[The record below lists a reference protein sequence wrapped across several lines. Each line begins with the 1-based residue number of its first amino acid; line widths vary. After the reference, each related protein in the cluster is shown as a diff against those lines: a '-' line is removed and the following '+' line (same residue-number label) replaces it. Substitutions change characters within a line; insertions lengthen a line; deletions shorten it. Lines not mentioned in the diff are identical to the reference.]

1 MKFNLLTKYLFV
13 YAAVA
18 LLGFLGVTF
27 ISYRIDYAKVY
38 NYYTD
43 ALYKQALSISSE
55 YADDYFSEEHL
66 RIVETELR
74 TVALLND
81 TRIMFI
87 DTAGN
92 IILDTAYA
100 QEHNTKDI
108 LYTIDGFD
116 YTSLGTKHTQTGDF
130 YGMLDCTCLS
140 VFAPI
145 TSSFTMKGYV
155 VVHLDENVIKI
166 KHDVLYTVAKLAF
179 EGRLEEERDHIATE
193 LIPGP
198 TPQFRCCIYKEREI
212 IRQRVRLAEGK
223 APGAEDDGNVIQ
235 VISSACE
242 DCPISSYTVTEN
254 CQNCLGKAC
263 VNACKFGAIEPGR
276 DRSHIDPSKCKECG
290 RCAQACP
297 YNAIA
302 HLKRPCKF
310 SCPVNA
316 ITYNEYGI
324 SVIDKEKCIRCGKCI
339 HSCPFGAIASKTFIV
354 PVIEALKAGKHIYAM
369 AAPATEGQF
378 GVDIT
383 MASWKKAMK
392 EMGFTDFYD
401 VGLGGDMTA
410 AYEAEEWAEAYKEGN
425 KKVTSCCP
433 AFVNMVRLHY
443 PELAECV
450 STTVSPMCAVSRL
463 IKAKDPEAITVFIGP
478 CVAKK
483 SEVAD
488 QKIEGN
494 ADYVL
499 TYSEIRAMMK
509 AKGVELQP
517 CANDD
522 QTASTFGK
530 RFANS
535 GGVTAAVLE
544 SLKESNDEIAAT
556 VCKANGAA
564 ECKKAL
570 LLLKAARLPEDF
582 IEGMACEGGCVG
594 GPSAFNDQVS
604 SKKNRDT
611 LIGQA
616 DDRTIHDNLKNYD
629 MESFSMHR
637 E

>member
-1 MKFNLLTKYLFV
+1 MITNDATLL
-13 YAAVA
+13 
-18 LLGFLGVTF
+18 
-27 ISYRIDYAKVY
+27 KV
-38 NYYTD
+38 
-43 ALYKQALSISSE
+43 
-55 YADDYFSEEHL
+55 
-66 RIVETELR
+66 
-74 TVALLND
+74 
-81 TRIMFI
+81 
-87 DTAGN
+87 
-92 IILDTAYA
+92 
-100 QEHNTKDI
+100 
-108 LYTIDGFD
+108 
-116 YTSLGTKHTQTGDF
+116 KH
-130 YGMLDCTCLS
+130 
-140 VFAPI
+140 
-145 TSSFTMKGYV
+145 
-155 VVHLDENVIKI
+155 E
-166 KHDVLYTVAKLAF
+166 VLYEVAKLAYA
-179 EGRLEEERDHIATE
+179 GRLEEERDS
-193 LIPGP
+193 LPYKMVPGP
-198 TPQFRCCIYKEREI
+198 QPAFRCCIYREREV
-212 IRQRVRLAEGK
+212 IRQRIRLAEGK
-223 APGAEDDGNVIQ
+223 APGAEDDGNIVQ
-235 VISSACE
+235 VINSACE
-242 DCPISSYTVTEN
+242 GCPISRYVVTDN
-254 CQNCLGKAC
+254 CQKCMGKAC
-263 VNACKFGAIEPGR
+263 QAACRFGAISMGR
-276 DRSHIDPSKCKECG
+276 DKSYIDPSKCKECG
-290 RCAQACP
+290 QCAKACP

-302 HLKRPCKF
+302 DLVRPCMK
-310 SCPVNA
+310 SCPVDA
-316 ITYNEYGI
+316 I
-324 SVIDKEKCIRCGKCI
+324 SVADNGTGIAVINQDKCIQCGSCVHK
-339 HSCPFGAIASKTFIV
+339 CPFGAIGSKTFIV
-354 PVIEALKAGKHIYAM
+354 DIIKKMRSDIKVFAM
-369 AAPATEGQF
+369 LAPATIGQF
-378 GVDIT
+378 GADIT

-450 STTVSPMCAVSRL
+450 STTVSPMCAISRL

>member
-1 MKFNLLTKYLFV
+1 MITNDATLL
-13 YAAVA
+13 
-18 LLGFLGVTF
+18 
-27 ISYRIDYAKVY
+27 KV
-38 NYYTD
+38 
-43 ALYKQALSISSE
+43 
-55 YADDYFSEEHL
+55 
-66 RIVETELR
+66 
-74 TVALLND
+74 
-81 TRIMFI
+81 
-87 DTAGN
+87 
-92 IILDTAYA
+92 
-100 QEHNTKDI
+100 
-108 LYTIDGFD
+108 
-116 YTSLGTKHTQTGDF
+116 KH
-130 YGMLDCTCLS
+130 
-140 VFAPI
+140 
-145 TSSFTMKGYV
+145 
-155 VVHLDENVIKI
+155 E
-166 KHDVLYTVAKLAF
+166 VLYEVAKLAYA
-179 EGRLEEERDHIATE
+179 GRLEEERDS
-193 LIPGP
+193 LPYKMVPGP
-198 TPQFRCCIYKEREI
+198 QPAFRCCIYREREV
-212 IRQRVRLAEGK
+212 IRQRIRLAEGK
-223 APGAEDDGNVIQ
+223 APGAEDDGNIVQ
-235 VISSACE
+235 VINSACE
-242 DCPISSYTVTEN
+242 GCPISRYVVTDN
-254 CQNCLGKAC
+254 CQKCMGKAC
-263 VNACKFGAIEPGR
+263 QAACRFGAISMGR
-276 DRSHIDPSKCKECG
+276 DKSYIDPSKCKECG
-290 RCAQACP
+290 QCAKACP

-302 HLKRPCKF
+302 DLVRPCMK
-310 SCPVNA
+310 SCPVDA
-316 ITYNEYGI
+316 I
-324 SVIDKEKCIRCGKCI
+324 SVADNGTGIAVINQDKCIQCGSCVHK
-339 HSCPFGAIASKTFIV
+339 CPFGAIGSKTFIV
-354 PVIEALKAGKHIYAM
+354 DIIKKMRSDIKVFAM
-369 AAPATEGQF
+369 LAPATIGQF
-378 GVDIT
+378 GADIT